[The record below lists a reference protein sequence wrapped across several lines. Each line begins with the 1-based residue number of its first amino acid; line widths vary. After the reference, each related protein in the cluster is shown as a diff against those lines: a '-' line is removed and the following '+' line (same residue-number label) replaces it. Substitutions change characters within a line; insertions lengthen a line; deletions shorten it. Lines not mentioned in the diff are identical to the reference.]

1 MNHESIFFY
10 VHASF
15 FITSHSQVNISFLL
29 KHESNHI
36 GYVVLIRIKK
46 EESFANWL
54 CCIDQIINRYNV
66 TR

>member
-1 MNHESIFFY
+1 MNPFFY

-36 GYVVLIRIKK
+36 GYVVLIRIKEK
-46 EESFANWL
+46 ESFVN
-54 CCIDQIINRYNV
+54 
-66 TR
+66 